1 MQAQFSEGNALRPR
15 YLRVGA
21 ILLGLSVSLLF
32 GCAEEPKFSKI
43 DIPDRLELA
52 RLLKEGQ
59 FARLDQL
66 MNQIQDAYESKNI
79 DEGALRSVVLAFH
92 RADPEFAERLS
103 EWRAAFPKSFAP
115 YVASGSYQLALAWVT
130 RGTELAHLTSA
141 KQFEVMKGYLLDA
154 RASYRVGIE
163 KRARIP
169 IAWADLISVSLG
181 SGGGRRAVDRVYLEA
196 KAVLP
201 ASSMVHRRYHYALS
215 EKWYGSKIEQRQ
227 LRDQLLQRFPD
238 NPSFK
243 WAEFVED
250 EDKRWDQA
258 HKLALEK
265 RALDALAIADSL
277 LQRSETRWNRL
288 YRGNILYNLEKYDE
302 ALEEYFRALRMSPG
316 WSEPVKQIQYVMTRQ
331 RRRLDSIKVWQQLI
345 RYDPYNPE
353 FLLPYASFLG
363 SLAMHEEAHKLIDRA
378 LVYGADDD
386 EVRTALG
393 RRHLVQK
400 KMEPAIAEMRRA
412 VGLVPARA
420 DNWLYLA
427 RALQMNEDCSAI
439 EPYKVVVS
447 ICKALD
453 EDKSKPWRRCKLV
466 QAHEAELS
474 IKNITE
480 ACD

>member
-1 MQAQFSEGNALRPR
+1 
-15 YLRVGA
+15 
-21 ILLGLSVSLLF
+21 
-32 GCAEEPKFSKI
+32 
-43 DIPDRLELA
+43 
-52 RLLKEGQ
+52 
-59 FARLDQL
+59 
-66 MNQIQDAYESKNI
+66 
-79 DEGALRSVVLAFH
+79 
-92 RADPEFAERLS
+92 
-103 EWRAAFPKSFAP
+103 
-115 YVASGSYQLALAWVT
+115 
-130 RGTELAHLTSA
+130 
-141 KQFEVMKGYLLDA
+141 
-154 RASYRVGIE
+154 
-163 KRARIP
+163 
-169 IAWADLISVSLG
+169 
-181 SGGGRRAVDRVYLEA
+181 
-196 KAVLP
+196 
-201 ASSMVHRRYHYALS
+201 MVHRRYHYALS
-215 EKWYGSKIEQRQ
+215 EKWYGSKLEQRQ
-227 LRDQLLQRFPD
+227 LRDQLLQRFPN

-258 HKLALEK
+258 HKLANEK

>member
-1 MQAQFSEGNALRPR
+1 
-15 YLRVGA
+15 
-21 ILLGLSVSLLF
+21 LLTLAAGLLF
-32 GCAEEPKFSKI
+32 GCAEEPKISKI
-43 DIPDRLELA
+43 EIPDRLELA

-79 DEGALRSVVLAFH
+79 DETALRSVVLAFH
-92 RADPEFAERLS
+92 GADPEFAERLS
-103 EWRAAFPKSFAP
+103 EWRAAVPKSFAP

-130 RGTELAHLTSA
+130 RGTEFGKFTSS
-141 KQFEVMKGYLLDA
+141 KQFEVMRRHLLDA
-154 RASYRVGIE
+154 RASYRAGIE
-163 KRARIP
+163 RRAEIP
-169 IAWADLISVSLG
+169 IALADLITVSMG
-181 SGGGRRAVDRVYLEA
+181 YGGGRRAVDRVYLEA

-215 EKWYGSKIEQRQ
+215 EKWYGSKLEQRQ
-227 LRDQLLQRFPD
+227 LRDQLLQRFPN

-243 WAEFVED
+243 WAKYVED
-250 EDKRWDQA
+250 EDQQWDKA
-258 HKLALEK
+258 YKLANEK
-265 RALDALAIADSL
+265 RTLEAIAIADSL
-277 LQRSETRWNRL
+277 LQRSDSRWNRL
-288 YRGNILYNLEKYDE
+288 YRGDILHILGKYDE
-302 ALEEYFRALRMSPG
+302 ALEEYFRALRISPG

-331 RRRLDSIKVWQQLI
+331 RRRLDSLKTWQQLI

-353 FLLPYASFLG
+353 FLLPYASFLET
-363 SLAMHEEAHKLIDRA
+363 LAKDEEARALVDRA

-386 EVRTALG
+386 KVRTALG
-393 RRHLVQK
+393 RRYLVEK
-400 KMEPAIAEMRRA
+400 KMERAIAEMRRA
-412 VGLVPARA
+412 VELVPARA

-480 ACD
+480 ACE